1 MSQLELAS
9 ADMRAGRFA
18 SALAHLRRTAVT
30 GPGHDDPARE
40 AALAES
46 LYLTGDSRQ
55 AKSSATAALQ
65 LSTCTKASRVR
76 CLTVLGSVAWEAGD
90 LPLSVR
96 CFQKA
101 KTLSK
106 ALGDVE
112 RFCWIQLELVAKLAD
127 VSGPNAVV
135 TLLEDCRTEVGL
147 VGHPELGARLHLSLA
162 QVEGKRGLLEQ
173 AGFHLRAAE
182 SLLAASANPW
192 LEGLLF
198 LNSSAIQLVMSQTAQ
213 ALASAR
219 RARACADVSGHSRTK
234 IGALGNL
241 AFLMMLE
248 GNFDEA
254 DDLCCE
260 GLRLLHTKQITAD
273 IRSALLETRAQI
285 MLARG
290 DPAECG
296 RVLDELTALQP
307 VSGGF
312 RPSWYALATL
322 TTRVRLERSKN
333 LWHESLAM
341 CREGIAAAK
350 DRRDGPHGIA
360 LRCLAADSL
369 VDLGK
374 SVDAARTL
382 NEVEAMAADAP
393 LAVLAEVDRSRA
405 SLLARTTGR
414 ATARDRIHGAL
425 RVLALVG
432 GPCARRDAA
441 ISYVRTMKPEDE
453 SLRRKLAEKPWDL
466 TPIIGNTLPG
476 STSRPIAS
484 PGPLDMPSISDLT
497 PLSRLTSH
505 PQLFAQE
512 LFILLRRAG
521 CARALAIVSSRD
533 GRPIDAKAHEGWSAA
548 EALRSA
554 KHAGDAITI
563 PCGKWLDDDLSLVVQ
578 PVDELEPR
586 MLAQAIRSHADGLV
600 ALETYKREE
609 RARSSLWPLEASAN
623 EDGVFTS
630 PGMKR
635 LVRIA
640 KQAAPS
646 DLPILITG
654 ESGTGKEILARL
666 IHRHSGRA
674 RKSFMP
680 YNCTGVPRDMV
691 DSQLFGH
698 RRGAFTGAHENAPGV
713 VRTAA
718 GGTLLLDE
726 IGELELQVQPKL
738 LRFLE
743 RNEIHPIGEARP
755 VEVDVR
761 VIAATNADLDQRVQ
775 DGRFRED
782 LFFRLNIIRLRI
794 PPLRDRRED
803 IPSLVQH
810 FLRLHDEADGRP
822 RLRMT
827 DTALKCMLLYEWPG
841 NVRQLSNEIRRA
853 VALSNGAVTITP
865 EQLSPELL
873 ESGRQ
878 LAESVAGD
886 APPSPKVAISTD
898 QTLAAA
904 VEAVERALI
913 KRALHVADGRVNT
926 AARLLGL
933 SRKGLFL
940 KRRRLGIDVA
950 LAS

>member
-1 MSQLELAS
+1 MEQSALSGHMRTRMGSITNLAYLEL
-9 ADMRAGRFA
+9 
-18 SALAHLRRTAVT
+18 LR
-30 GPGHDDPARE
+30 
-40 AALAES
+40 
-46 LYLTGDSRQ
+46 
-55 AKSSATAALQ
+55 
-65 LSTCTKASRVR
+65 
-76 CLTVLGSVAWEAGD
+76 GD
-90 LPLSVR
+90 LDESENL
-96 CFQKA
+96 C
-101 KTLSK
+101 
-106 ALGDVE
+106 
-112 RFCWIQLELVAKLAD
+112 
-127 VSGPNAVV
+127 
-135 TLLEDCRTEVGL
+135 
-147 VGHPELGARLHLSLA
+147 H
-162 QVEGKRGLLEQ
+162 RGLALSC
-173 AGFHLRAAE
+173 RI
-182 SLLAASANPW
+182 AN
-192 LEGLLF
+192 F
-198 LNSSAIQLVMSQTAQ
+198 RV
-213 ALASAR
+213 
-219 RARACADVSGHSRTK
+219 
-234 IGALGNL
+234 
-241 AFLMMLE
+241 
-248 GNFDEA
+248 
-254 DDLCCE
+254 
-260 GLRLLHTKQITAD
+260 
-273 IRSALLETRAQI
+273 ALLETLAQVS
-285 MLARG
+285 LYTSRHSLCRKYLSELDDVALVGPAR
-290 DPAECG
+290 P
-296 RVLDELTALQP
+296 
-307 VSGGF
+307 
-312 RPSWYALATL
+312 PSWESVASSL
-322 TTRVRLERSKN
+322 TRARLERDQGAWVDFLKTS
-333 LWHESLAM
+333 ED
-341 CREGIAAAK
+341 GIK
-350 DRRDGPHGIA
+350 RCEKYEYRLVGLS
-360 LRCLAADSL
+360 LRCLAADAYHA
-369 VDLGK
+369 LGK
-374 SVDAARTL
+374 RESAEELVTGAFDTNSGATISVLGELERARAT
-382 NEVEAMAADAP
+382 V
-393 LAVLAEVDRSRA
+393 LASTSTRGRLRRHFERALRLLAEVGE
-405 SLLARTTGR
+405 TG
-414 ATARDRIHGAL
+414 
-425 RVLALVG
+425 
-432 GPCARRDAA
+432 ARRDAA

-466 TPIIGNTLPG
+466 TPIIEKTLPG

-497 PLSRLTSH
+497 PLSRLASH

-533 GRPIDAKAHEGWSAA
+533 GRPIDARAHEGWSAA

-554 KHAGDAITI
+554 KHAGDAII
-563 PCGKWLDDDLSLVVQ
+563 VPCGKWLDDDLSLVVQ

-630 PGMKR
+630 PSMRR
-635 LVRIA
+635 LIKIA

-654 ESGTGKEILARL
+654 ESGTGKEIIARL

-680 YNCTGVPRDMV
+680 YNCTGAPRDMV

-698 RRGAFTGAHENAPGV
+698 RRGSFTGAHESAPGV

-726 IGELELQVQPKL
+726 IGELDLQVQPKL

-755 VEVDVR
+755 IEVDIR

-775 DGRFRED
+775 EGRFRED

-794 PPLRDRRED
+794 PPLRERRED

-810 FLRLHDEADGRP
+810 FLRLHGKADSRP

-853 VALSNGAVTITP
+853 VALSNGAATITA

-878 LAESVAGD
+878 LAESVAD
-886 APPSPKVAISTD
+886 DTPPSQQVAISTD

-913 KRALHVADGRVNT
+913 TRAFNVADGRVNT

>member
-1 MSQLELAS
+1 
-9 ADMRAGRFA
+9 
-18 SALAHLRRTAVT
+18 
-30 GPGHDDPARE
+30 
-40 AALAES
+40 
-46 LYLTGDSRQ
+46 
-55 AKSSATAALQ
+55 
-65 LSTCTKASRVR
+65 
-76 CLTVLGSVAWEAGD
+76 
-90 LPLSVR
+90 
-96 CFQKA
+96 
-101 KTLSK
+101 
-106 ALGDVE
+106 
-112 RFCWIQLELVAKLAD
+112 
-127 VSGPNAVV
+127 
-135 TLLEDCRTEVGL
+135 
-147 VGHPELGARLHLSLA
+147 
-162 QVEGKRGLLEQ
+162 
-173 AGFHLRAAE
+173 
-182 SLLAASANPW
+182 
-192 LEGLLF
+192 
-198 LNSSAIQLVMSQTAQ
+198 
-213 ALASAR
+213 
-219 RARACADVSGHSRTK
+219 
-234 IGALGNL
+234 
-241 AFLMMLE
+241 
-248 GNFDEA
+248 
-254 DDLCCE
+254 
-260 GLRLLHTKQITAD
+260 
-273 IRSALLETRAQI
+273 
-285 MLARG
+285 
-290 DPAECG
+290 
-296 RVLDELTALQP
+296 
-307 VSGGF
+307 
-312 RPSWYALATL
+312 
-322 TTRVRLERSKN
+322 
-333 LWHESLAM
+333 
-341 CREGIAAAK
+341 
-350 DRRDGPHGIA
+350 
-360 LRCLAADSL
+360 
-369 VDLGK
+369 
-374 SVDAARTL
+374 
-382 NEVEAMAADAP
+382 
-393 LAVLAEVDRSRA
+393 
-405 SLLARTTGR
+405 
-414 ATARDRIHGAL
+414 
-425 RVLALVG
+425 
-432 GPCARRDAA
+432 
-441 ISYVRTMKPEDE
+441 
-453 SLRRKLAEKPWDL
+453 
-466 TPIIGNTLPG
+466 
-476 STSRPIAS
+476 
-484 PGPLDMPSISDLT
+484 MPSISDLT

-521 CARALAIVSSRD
+521 CARALAIVSIRD
-533 GRPIDAKAHEGWSAA
+533 GRPIEAKAHEGWSAA

-554 KHAGDAITI
+554 KQASDAITI

-600 ALETYKREE
+600 TLETYKREE
-609 RARSSLWPLEASAN
+609 RARSSLWPLESATN
-623 EDGVFTS
+623 ADGVFTS

-726 IGELELQVQPKL
+726 IGELDLQVQPKL